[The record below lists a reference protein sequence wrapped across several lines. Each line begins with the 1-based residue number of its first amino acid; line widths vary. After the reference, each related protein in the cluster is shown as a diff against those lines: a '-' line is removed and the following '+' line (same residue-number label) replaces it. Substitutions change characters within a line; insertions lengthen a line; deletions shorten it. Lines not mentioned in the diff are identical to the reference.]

1 MSPDVTFGSVQAAR
15 NEKHSASQKNQE
27 GSSFRIHANRLER
40 MDTRHGIRPHIKL
53 YAYTSTPF
61 LSFHNWWLRVE
72 LMNVHQHRERSFV
85 RVGVH
90 DLEQRQQGL

>member
-1 MSPDVTFGSVQAAR
+1 MSPDVTFGSVHAAR
-15 NEKHSASQKNQE
+15 NSASQE
-27 GSSFRIHANRLER
+27 GSSSFRIHANGLER
-40 MDTRHGIRPHIKL
+40 MDTCHGIRPHIKL

-85 RVGVH
+85 RVGIH
-90 DLEQRQQGL
+90 GLEQRQQGL